1 MSWANKEPE
10 KYDELTRQGILNYLY
25 RAMHSS
31 SFMVPNDCAQG
42 YEALVEVIQTT
53 PDLRGVYVELQRL
66 ASVDILKAE
75 QDWFGGQID
84 DAMGGR

>member
-1 MSWANKEPE
+1 MSWATHNPE
-10 KYDELTRQGILNYLY
+10 KYDELTRQGILSYLY

-53 PDLRGVYVELQRL
+53 PTLRGVYLELQRL
-66 ASVDILKAE
+66 ANVDILKAE
-75 QDWFGGQID
+75 QEWFGGK
-84 DAMGGR
+84 ANGL